1 MTPQKELKI
10 MSKPSERLEIY
21 RLKHTITKLKYYFVG
36 LAIGI
41 GLGITIG
48 MGMN

>member
-1 MTPQKELKI
+1 
-10 MSKPSERLEIY
+10 MSKPSERLEMY
-21 RLKHTITKLKYYFVG
+21 SMKETINKLKYYFVG